1 MNFTDIYRQGK
12 ALGLSTLG
20 FARQGIYLVSLGI
33 DEAIVELYGDSPD
46 MGKEAQMVHNLIM
59 PGTMGDTHK
68 VLMQYKGDGSPELR
82 GFRMKNEKEKLA

>member
-1 MNFTDIYRQGK
+1 VNFTDLSRQGE

-20 FARQGIYLVSLGI
+20 YARQGIYLVSLGI

-46 MGKEAQMVHNLIM
+46 MGREAQMVHNLIM

-68 VLMQYKGDGSPELR
+68 ALIQYRGEGTPELR
-82 GFRMKNEKEKLA
+82 GFSMKNEREKLV